1 MMNMR
6 LKCGFSRVK
15 FGFALLLFLF
25 FLAFP
30 DRTIAQADTVLSR
43 LAINIWPE
51 YDRPGVLVFYRISLN
66 SQTNLPAT
74 LSLRIPR
81 AAEKPFNVAM
91 IDIDGRLDNLRY
103 ASAIEG
109 DWVKITFITP
119 VPEVQFE
126 YYDPTI
132 RVINTIHKYVYN
144 WPGDYAIESLVLNIQ
159 QPASAEKFQIQP
171 AMGKG
176 LINQDGFTYYESVVG
191 EVKAG
196 VPFSIELTYEKSG
209 GELSAP
215 SQAVFPVEPINTN
228 TLGWQTLNE
237 VLPYFLSGLGLFLII
252 AGGYWYWRS
261 GKTITMAFRKRYAA
275 GRSRETEVEPVVVF
289 CHSCGRKAVSGDIY
303 CRSCGTKLR
312 VE

>member
-1 MMNMR
+1 MNPNSQ
-6 LKCGFSRVK
+6 LTRVK
-15 FGFALLLFLF
+15 LGFALLLILFL
-25 FLAFP
+25 LAFP
-30 DRTIAQADTVLSR
+30 GRTAAQTDITLSR
-43 LAINIWPE
+43 LVINIWPE
-51 YDRPGVLVFYRISLN
+51 YDRPGVLVFYSLSLN

-91 IDIDGRLDNLRY
+91 KDVDGRPDNLRFT
-103 ASAIEG
+103 SSLEG
-109 DWVKITFITP
+109 DWVKVTFVTP

-126 YYDPTI
+126 YYDPAI
-132 RVINTIHKYVYN
+132 RVTDTLHEYVYY
-144 WPGDYAIESLVLNIQ
+144 WPGDYSIESLILNIQ
-159 QPASAEKFQIQP
+159 QPVSAEKFQIQP
-171 AMGKG
+171 AMGNG
-176 LINQDGFTYYESVVG
+176 LVNQDGFTYYESVVG

-196 VPFSIELTYEKSG
+196 VPFSIHLTYEKTGSD
-209 GELSAP
+209 LSAP
-215 SQAVFPVEPINTN
+215 SQTVFPVEPINTN

-275 GRSRETEVEPVVVF
+275 GRSRETDVEPSIVF
-289 CHSCGRKAVSGDIY
+289 CHSCGRKAVSGDVY